1 MDNLIMTSVYTY
13 AMGSIR
19 NATITGFLLT
29 TMNLKESYVD
39 LSFDRDNVFC
49 SLNAVYLETN
59 NKSKREILDELNDDF
74 LNIGIMFLE
83 NDNAYKTTRYKYPS
97 AGIRFAEYDPE
108 SRFIKIYV
116 SDEFISHFL
125 NKDFEEIT
133 DAIMQ
138 ISSHEDTHRQQ
149 VDRSNNKAKGLD
161 PNNTLQT
168 PSEWKEYYSNPTEI
182 DAHAAEFARYLYNKD
197 LKSGEII
204 HLINNQAK
212 SLWDCPA
219 YKQYWDMF
227 GIITRCKDEF
237 DKDAYERLYI
247 WKRFLKRTIAYL
259 QSTFKYHFG
268 LDESRVLSKLNMI
281 N

>member
-1 MDNLIMTSVYTY
+1 MTSIYTY
-13 AMGSIR
+13 AMGSVR

-29 TMNLKESYVD
+29 TMNLNESYVD

-59 NKSKREILDELNDDF
+59 DKSKREILDELNDDF

-83 NDNAYKTTRYKYPS
+83 NDNAYKTNRYKYQN
-97 AGIRFAEYDPE
+97 AGIRFAEYDVE

-116 SDEFISHFL
+116 SDEFIFHFL

-149 VDRSNNKAKGLD
+149 VDRSNNKVKGLRL
-161 PNNTLQT
+161 NNYLQT
-168 PSEWKEYYSNPTEI
+168 QSELKEYYSNPTEI

-197 LKSGEII
+197 LKSGEIVN
-204 HLINNQAK
+204 LINNQSK
-212 SLWDCPA
+212 SLLECTA

-227 GIITRCKDEF
+227 GIITRCKDKL
-237 DKDAYERLYI
+237 DKDGYERLHV
-247 WKRFLKRTIAYL
+247 WKRFIKRTVVYL

-268 LDESRVLSKLNMI
+268 LDESKVMSKLNI
-281 N
+281 IK